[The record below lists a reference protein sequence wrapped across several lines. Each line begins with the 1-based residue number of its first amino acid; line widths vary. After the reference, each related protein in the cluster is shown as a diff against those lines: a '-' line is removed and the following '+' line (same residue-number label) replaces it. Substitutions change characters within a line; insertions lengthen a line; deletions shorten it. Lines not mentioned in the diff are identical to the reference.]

1 MLDIIYRFT
10 CGDSDLSEII
20 EKCQNIMTRIVEGL
34 YSFHPS
40 YYCFELYVYIYYI
53 YIFQQ
58 HGQYQFQQYQH
69 QQTNANQG
77 KIDLRTLYGSI
88 QLSAVMLKRT

>member
-40 YYCFELYVYIYYI
+40 YYCFELYIY
-53 YIFQQ
+53 
-58 HGQYQFQQYQH
+58 
-69 QQTNANQG
+69 NSNQG
-77 KIDLRTLYGSI
+77 EIDLRTLYGSI